1 LPVKVK
7 GKSSNPLFAKN
18 KHIPD
23 MMPENDA
30 NEMAKTSCVLR
41 LMERRVGFID
51 SDGKELL
58 PTLQSR
64 RGVRSVVSG
73 LSMVSEM
80 TGIISESCGGRW
92 MFIDEGDKAADDESD
107 VHDVSTRREREI
119 STICV

>member
-1 LPVKVK
+1 
-7 GKSSNPLFAKN
+7 
-18 KHIPD
+18 